1 MTETPFVLASCYKG
15 WDVYQHH
22 LLKALAP
29 LSPEQLTLQAAPGLR
44 SIGMLATH
52 LVAVRARWLYYV
64 LQEGDEQLISIGK
77 WDYADQTA
85 RSAAELVSGL
95 ERTWRVIDEAL
106 RRWTLADL
114 EETLRDIDE
123 DTGQEE
129 IFTRQWVI
137 WHLLEHDL
145 HHGGELS
152 FSLGLHGLTAI
163 DL

>member
-1 MTETPFVLASCYKG
+1 MTEPPFVLAPLYKG
-15 WDVYQHH
+15 WDGYQRH
-22 LLKALAP
+22 LAKALVP
-29 LSPEQLTLQAAPGLR
+29 LSPEQLALHATQDLR

-64 LQEGDEQLISIGK
+64 LNEGGEQLIPIGQ
-77 WDYADQTA
+77 WDRSDQPA
-85 RSAAELVSGL
+85 RSAAELVGGL
-95 ERTWRVIDEAL
+95 ETTWNVIDDAL
-106 RRWTLADL
+106 HRWTLADL
-114 EETLRDIDE
+114 EETVRDVDE
-123 DTGQEE
+123 DSGEEE

-152 FSLGLHGLTAI
+152 FSLGMHGLAAI